1 MSEKVTSPLGSFLT
15 ISDKTL
21 AFIRAFPSI
30 SISAFALALI
40 TMSKSDPIISIE
52 SSTVLK

>member
-52 SSTVLK
+52 SPAVLK